1 MPDPSMQMPVTCPE
15 CAMEFLSELSI
26 AVIAGALLTGN
37 SIRLYAGC
45 HDIYW
50 TATFV
55 ERERLR
61 QTLGAMKVDAM
72 QPSKEPEPLRQF
84 NSMTRQASAA
94 PRGRR

>member
-1 MPDPSMQMPVTCPE
+1 MPDPSMQIPVTCPE
-15 CAMEFLSELSI
+15 CAMESRTALSI
-26 AVIAGALLTGN
+26 AVIASALLTGN

-61 QTLGAMKVDAM
+61 QAGAGAVAA
-72 QPSKEPEPLRQF
+72 QF
-84 NSMTRQASAA
+84 NSMTRLQASAA

>member
-1 MPDPSMQMPVTCPE
+1 MPDPSMQIPVTCPE
-15 CAMEFLSELSI
+15 CAMESRTALSI
-26 AVIAGALLTGN
+26 AVIASALLTGN

-61 QTLGAMKVDAM
+61 QALRAIKVDAK
-72 QPSKEPEPLRQF
+72 QPRKEPEPLRRSSIQ
-84 NSMTRQASAA
+84 
-94 PRGRR
+94 

>member
-1 MPDPSMQMPVTCPE
+1 
-15 CAMEFLSELSI
+15 MESRTALSI
-26 AVIAGALLTGN
+26 AVIASALLTGN

-61 QTLGAMKVDAM
+61 QALRAIKVDAK
-72 QPSKEPEPLRQF
+72 QPRKEPEPLRRSSIQ
-84 NSMTRQASAA
+84 
-94 PRGRR
+94 

>member
-1 MPDPSMQMPVTCPE
+1 MPDPSMQIPVTCPE
-15 CAMEFLSELSI
+15 CAMESLGELSI

-37 SIRLYAGC
+37 SIRLHAVC

-61 QTLGAMKVDAM
+61 QTLRAMKVDAM
-72 QPSKEPEPLRQF
+72 QPRKKAEPLRR
-84 NSMTRQASAA
+84 SSIR
-94 PRGRR
+94 